1 MSMGSALAIGALV
14 GLHVATWGAYK
25 DSPFEGF
32 RPRSNLRSLVLAT
45 VVAVVATVALRGP
58 HAPGVVVGV
67 GLVYA
72 VERLA
77 TEWWKAILRE
87 DDQSAYTIPMR
98 LGCCGRPV
106 DRRAARYA
114 VGFLVAGGVA
124 LAGMAVTL
132 AQRAFPGAPPWLVVA
147 TAGAA
152 GGWATAVGG
161 AWKDAPV
168 EGFSG
173 WKFLRSPAVATA
185 WAVPLSLLTTDW
197 FVLLLAAAGFA
208 VASIETY
215 KTFLT
220 GGRAPGKFAGQSVR
234 HRQPVLRQWLAM
246 AHAALWAV
254 MALTLV
260 ATLAHPVAGLTAHDV
275 RAVAVQLPAAMLDLV
290 AMAAGALA
298 LLVTG
303 SSTRLSVRAAGA

>member
-25 DSPFEGF
+25 DSPFDGF

-114 VGFLVAGGVA
+114 VGFLVASGVA

-152 GGWATAVGG
+152 GGWAT
-161 AWKDAPV
+161 
-168 EGFSG
+168 
-173 WKFLRSPAVATA
+173 
-185 WAVPLSLLTTDW
+185 

-254 MALTLV
+254 MTLTLV